1 MDGRALLARATEV
14 TATVKTSTE
23 MYDKLTSQL
32 EGLAEELEE
41 KTYAANK
48 IQEQISKLKRNK
60 KAIEQT
66 LRKMKQ
72 KLDTVSDSD

>member
-23 MYDKLTSQL
+23 KYDKLTSQL
-32 EGLAEELEE
+32 EVLEEELEE

-48 IQEQISKLKRNK
+48 IQQQISKLKRNK
-60 KAIEQT
+60 KAIEHT

>member
-14 TATVKTSTE
+14 RATVKTSTE